1 MWNYIT
7 AFRLAIVEESHLLKK
22 DLSVTADMSSWKE
35 RFISESRGVKHATN
49 AIVQSLENKA
59 DLQSHLYVA
68 PTATVWNPAGLLPLH
83 HILHKHSL
91 RFIPFSYDLKSFVSS
106 STDKKNYQLWKMCV
120 ADDFRTKIWEPIN
133 SCLMISTTFI
143 MLNPHS
149 DCALEGNVIVLLCT
163 GVSALRCHFEWN
175 QCWTWN

>member
-49 AIVQSLENKA
+49 AIVQSLKNKT

-83 HILHKHSL
+83 HMLHKVSL

-106 STDKKNYQLWKMCV
+106 CTDKKNWLALKNVCCQWL
-120 ADDFRTKIWEPIN
+120 WEPIN
-133 SCLMISTTFI
+133 SLMISTRFI

-175 QCWTWN
+175 QFWTWN